1 MHDEAT
7 RHGAHSGFLPDSC
20 FLQGY
25 LGTDNPVFYCI
36 SLLGCRI
43 ELAMGISKTGVEKDR

>member
-25 LGTDNPVFYCI
+25 LGTDNTVFYGI